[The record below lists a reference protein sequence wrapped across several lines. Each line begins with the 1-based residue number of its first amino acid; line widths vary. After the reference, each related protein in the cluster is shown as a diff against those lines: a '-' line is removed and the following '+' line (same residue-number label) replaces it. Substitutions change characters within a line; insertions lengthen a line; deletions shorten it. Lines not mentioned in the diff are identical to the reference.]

1 MYVCRYV
8 CMYVCMSTSL
18 SSLEKVLFGCEKL
31 TLSRQSSGQTQSYRH
46 YSLSRGH
53 CSPPEQTWTNVI
65 CPYLCQVFMSRAT
78 SMGSE
83 AVPPRML
90 GPSWWT
96 SPFAP
101 DCDRWVTAHVF
112 QAFSSY
118 APVRDVFQSAL
129 LSINTSQLP
138 YQFVA
143 SDVHTPLAW
152 TIRSCQVPGK
162 TTSMALPREASHFR
176 LACHF

>member
-1 MYVCRYV
+1 
-8 CMYVCMSTSL
+8 MSTSL

-129 LSINTSQLP
+129 LSI
-138 YQFVA
+138 FIR
-143 SDVHTPLAW
+143 HTEGTTCFSW
-152 TIRSCQVPGK
+152 TDAEYFLVSIHWAPQK
-162 TTSMALPREASHFR
+162 TGSKSPSSRAICVFDCVCVRWR
-176 LACHF
+176 